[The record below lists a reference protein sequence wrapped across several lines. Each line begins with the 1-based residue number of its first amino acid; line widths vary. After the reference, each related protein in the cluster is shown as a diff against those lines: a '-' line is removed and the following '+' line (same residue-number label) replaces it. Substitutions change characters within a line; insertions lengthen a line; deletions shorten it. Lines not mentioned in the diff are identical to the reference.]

1 MIEISISEAQS
12 QLTKI
17 LDQVTL
23 IIDKKSH
30 KKRAVLLPID
40 DYEKLIMQQKKEKVF
55 QRDDSIDKYLG
66 ILEGADSI
74 ETEDERY
81 KAIIK

>member
-40 DYEKLIMQQKKEKVF
+40 DYEKLIMRQKKEKVF

-74 ETEDERY
+74 ETEDVRY

>member
-1 MIEISISEAQS
+1 MVEISISEAQS

-40 DYEKLIMQQKKEKVF
+40 DYEKLIMRQKKEKVF